1 MELVHGAVR
10 RPLSYAETRKQKAP
24 VNPGL
29 FCLEINRLQTFE
41 ATVRCRCQLDQDR
54 SCDILGCREKGKWVA
69 EQDGRVS
76 SKISGSH

>member
-29 FCLEINRLQTFE
+29 FCLEINRLLTSE
-41 ATVRCRCQLDQDR
+41 TTVRRRSRLDRCR
-54 SCDILGCREKGKWVA
+54 SCDILNCQEEGGWVA
-69 EQDGRVS
+69 EGDGRVS
-76 SKISGSH
+76 PKISGSH